1 MANVNGTEINLMPTE
16 GMREEARRYRAWK
29 EEGEAGGT
37 EVAARRASQILSGNE
52 LSPDTVITMAA
63 WFARHEV
70 DKQGEGFSPDEDGY
84 PSAGR
89 VSWAAWGGDPGQ
101 TWSTAKSESI
111 KKAREDRSIEGHEA
125 RPYPNEHAARLI
137 DPDRFERFRR
147 ENGAGGAGID
157 FIFGIRTDE
166 PTELQAIRFDAS
178 RFTVAQARQWLDD
191 NDYQPILFEPAA
203 DSMDQNDGRSL
214 MDLRELNSE
223 PLYRSAVVADVARV
237 KEDPEVVEFTFSSEQ
252 PVERYFGMEV
262 LSHDPEAMN
271 MSRLNSGAAPWL
283 WNHNAE
289 VVLGVVERAW
299 MGDDRKGRVRTRWSP
314 NTKIEGSEEYKRR
327 QDWESGTI
335 RNVSFMYSI
344 DAPLDTTSR
353 EGMALVTAFTP
364 MEVSAVSI
372 PADHTVGQGRKA
384 TSSSGPPGA
393 AAATVAPLSQD
404 KITSM
409 ETSNIDMEAV
419 RAQAAADERSRV
431 ASITSL
437 CREHKADD
445 LAQGLIESGASEADA
460 MRSVLSE
467 IAKRP
472 AAQPATPAAPVRS
485 AQPIANGGGSADIG
499 LTDKEA
505 RSFSFVRAIRAQM
518 MPGDRAAFEAAAFE
532 REVSEATAQ
541 RMGVTPRGILA
552 PNDVLHRDL
561 VVDTASAAGDL
572 VFTDGRPG
580 SFIELLRNRL
590 ALNTLGVTML
600 TGLQGPVAIPRQTG
614 AATAYWVAEG
624 GDPTESQPSVDQV
637 ALVAK
642 TLGAYTE
649 FSRRLMLQ
657 SSIDVEQMVRT
668 ELATVIALEID
679 RAALYGTGSSSQPEG
694 LKFVT
699 GINTEDFDADNP
711 TYVELV
717 SMESKV
723 AADNA
728 DIGAMS
734 YLTNSTIYGGFKTT
748 EKADNTAQ
756 FVLEPG
762 GTVNGYNTVR
772 SNQVAS
778 GDVFF
783 GVWNQMIMGM
793 WGALDIQVNPYALDK
808 SGSVRV
814 TALQDVDV
822 AVRHPEAF
830 CRGNN
835 TL

>member
-16 GMREEARRYRAWK
+16 GMRAEARRYRAWK
-29 EEGEAGGT
+29 EDGEAGGT

-70 DKQGEGFSPDEDGY
+70 DKQGKGFSPGEDGY
-84 PSAGR
+84 PSPGR
-89 VSWAAWGGDPGQ
+89 VSWAAWGGDAGQ

-178 RFTVAQARQWLDD
+178 RFTVAQAREWLDEH
-191 NDYQPILFEPAA
+191 DYQPILFEPAA

-214 MDLRELNSE
+214 MDLRNLNSR
-223 PLYRSAVVADVARV
+223 PLRRSVAVDYVSAVRA
-237 KEDPEVVEFTFSSEQ
+237 EDTTTEESRTLEFSFSSEQ
-252 PVERYFGMEV
+252 PVDRWFGPEV
-262 LSHDPEAMN
+262 LSHSDGAMD
-271 MSRLNSGAAPWL
+271 MSRLNDGAPLL
-283 WNHNAE
+283 WNHDPDR
-289 VVLGVVERAW
+289 VLGVIERAW
-299 MGDDRKGRVRTRWSP
+299 LDNGRGMVAVRFSRSQMA
-314 NTKIEGSEEYKRR
+314 EEKLADIR
-327 QDWESGTI
+327 DGI
-335 RNVSFMYSI
+335 LRNVSVGYSI
-344 DAPLDTTSR
+344 IDAEPIRQDGIDGILATSWQ
-353 EGMALVTAFTP
+353 P
-364 MEVSAVSI
+364 HEVSVVSV
-372 PADHTVGQGRKA
+372 PADSSVGIGRMLDDD
-384 TSSSGPPGA
+384 A
-393 AAATVAPLSQD
+393 AAAQAAPLTPND
-404 KITSM
+404 NNPM
-409 ETSNIDMEAV
+409 EPSVNLEEV

-472 AAQPATPAAPVRS
+472 AAQPATAAAPVRS

-679 RAALYGTGSSSQPEG
+679 RAALYGLGSNSQPEG

-699 GINTEDFDADNP
+699 GINTEDFNAANP
-711 TYVELV
+711 TYAELV

-748 EKADNTAQ
+748 EKASSTAQ

-772 SNQVAS
+772 SNQVAT

-835 TL
+835 NL

>member
-1 MANVNGTEINLMPTE
+1 ME
-16 GMREEARRYRAWK
+16 
-29 EEGEAGGT
+29 
-37 EVAARRASQILSGNE
+37 
-52 LSPDTVITMAA
+52 
-63 WFARHEV
+63 
-70 DKQGEGFSPDEDGY
+70 
-84 PSAGR
+84 
-89 VSWAAWGGDPGQ
+89 
-101 TWSTAKSESI
+101 
-111 KKAREDRSIEGHEA
+111 
-125 RPYPNEHAARLI
+125 
-137 DPDRFERFRR
+137 
-147 ENGAGGAGID
+147 
-157 FIFGIRTDE
+157 
-166 PTELQAIRFDAS
+166 
-178 RFTVAQARQWLDD
+178 
-191 NDYQPILFEPAA
+191 
-203 DSMDQNDGRSL
+203 
-214 MDLRELNSE
+214 LRELNQQ
-223 PLYRSAVVADVARV
+223 PLYRSAVVAEVARA
-237 KEDPEVVEFTFSSEQ
+237 EDDLDVVEFTFSSEQ

-262 LSHDPEAMN
+262 LSHSPEAMN
-271 MSRLNSGAAPWL
+271 MERLNSGAAPWL
-283 WNHNAE
+283 WNHNPE

-299 MGDDRKGRVRTRWSP
+299 MGDDRRGRVRTRWSP
-314 NTKIEGSEEYKRR
+314 NTKTEGSEEYKRR

-344 DAPLDTTSR
+344 DEPLDTTSR
-353 EGMALVTAFTP
+353 DGFAVVTRFTP

-384 TSSSGPPGA
+384 SHTSSSGPPGA
-393 AAATVAPLSQD
+393 AAASAAPS
-404 KITSM
+404 TPNESTPM
-409 ETSNIDMEAV
+409 ETSFDMEAV
-419 RAQAAADERSRV
+419 RAQAAADERTRV

-460 MRSVLSE
+460 MRSVLAE

-472 AAQPATPAAPVRS
+472 AAQPATPAAPARA
-485 AQPIANGGGSADIG
+485 AQPIASGGSADIG

-518 MPGDRAAFEAAAFE
+518 LPGDRAAHEAAAFE

-541 RMGVTPRGILA
+541 RMGITPRGILA
-552 PNDVLHRDL
+552 PNDVLQRDL
-561 VVDTASAAGDL
+561 TVGVASGAGDL
-572 VFTDGRPG
+572 VFTDARPG

-614 AATAYWVAEG
+614 AGQAYWVAEG

-657 SSIDVEQMVRT
+657 SSIEVEQMVRT

-679 RAALYGTGSSSQPEG
+679 RAGLYGTGSSSQPEG

-699 GINTEDFDADNP
+699 GINTEDFAANTP
-711 TYVELV
+711 TYAEIV
-717 SMESKV
+717 SMETKV

-734 YLTNSTIYGGFKTT
+734 YLTNSTIFGGFKTT
-748 EKADNTAQ
+748 EKASNTAQ
-756 FVLEPG
+756 FILEPG
-762 GTVNGYNTVR
+762 GTVNGYNVVR
-772 SNQVAS
+772 SNQIAT

-808 SGSVRV
+808 SGGVRV

>member
-16 GMREEARRYRAWK
+16 GMRDEARRYRAWK
-29 EEGEAGGT
+29 ADGEAGGT
-37 EVAARRASQILSGNE
+37 EVAARRAAQILSGDE

-70 DKQGEGFSPDEDGY
+70 DKQGEGFSPGEDGY
-84 PSAGR
+84 PSNGR
-89 VSWAAWGGDPGQ
+89 VAWAAWGGDPGQ
-101 TWSTAKSESI
+101 TWATAKAETI
-111 KKAREDRSIEGHEA
+111 KRAQERKGMGHEA
-125 RPYPNEHAARLI
+125 RPYPNEHAARLA
-137 DPDRFERFRR
+137 DPDRFDEFSRVKD
-147 ENGAGGAGID
+147 EGGPGID
-157 FIFGIRTDE
+157 FIYGINGDDPIE
-166 PTELQAIRFDAS
+166 IQAIRFDAA
-178 RFTVAQARQWLDD
+178 RYTVAESKAWLTEHDFT
-191 NDYQPILFEPAA
+191 PILFEPAT
-203 DSMDQNDGRSL
+203 DSMSPRSEDQEVE
-214 MDLRELNSE
+214 LRELNHQ
-223 PLYRSAVVADVARV
+223 PLYRSAVVAEVARAA
-237 KEDPEVVEFTFSSEQ
+237 EDPDVVEFTFSSEQ

-262 LSHDPEAMN
+262 LSHAPEAMN
-271 MSRLNSGAAPWL
+271 MERLNSGAAPWL
-283 WNHNAE
+283 WNHNPE

-299 MGDDRKGRVRTRWSP
+299 MGDDRRGRVRTRWSP
-314 NTKIEGSEEYKRR
+314 NTRTEGSEEYKRR

-344 DAPLDTTSR
+344 DEPLDTTSR
-353 EGMALVTAFTP
+353 DGFAVVTRFTP

-384 TSSSGPPGA
+384 GHTSSTSPPDA
-393 AAATVAPLSQD
+393 AAAPVAPLTHN
-404 KITSM
+404 ITTTRDPS
-409 ETSNIDMEAV
+409 TIDMEAV
-419 RAQAAADERSRV
+419 RAQAAADERTRV

-472 AAQPATPAAPVRS
+472 AQAAAPAAPARS
-485 AQPIANGGGSADIG
+485 AQPIASGGSADIG
-499 LTDKEA
+499 LTEKEA

-518 MPGDRAAFEAAAFE
+518 MPGDRAAYEAAAFE

-541 RMGVTPRGILA
+541 RMGITPRGILA
-552 PNDVLHRDL
+552 PNDVLQRDL
-561 VVDTASAAGDL
+561 VVGTASGAGDL
-572 VFTDGRPG
+572 VFTDARPG

-614 AATAYWVAEG
+614 AATAYWVAES

-637 ALVAK
+637 SLVAK

-699 GINTEDFDADNP
+699 GINTEDFGAAAP
-711 TYVELV
+711 TYAEIV
-717 SMESKV
+717 SMETKV

-734 YLTNSTIYGGFKTT
+734 YITNSTIFGGFKTT
-748 EKADNTAQ
+748 EKAAGTAQ
-756 FVLEPG
+756 FILEPG
-762 GTVNGYNTVR
+762 GTVNGYNVVR

>member
-178 RFTVAQARQWLDD
+178 RFTVAEARQWLDD

-214 MDLRELNSE
+214 MDLRNLNSR
-223 PLYRSAVVADVARV
+223 PLRRSVAVDYVSAVRA
-237 KEDPEVVEFTFSSEQ
+237 EDTTTEESRTLEFSFSSEQ
-252 PVERYFGMEV
+252 PVDRWFGPEV
-262 LSHDPEAMN
+262 LSHSDGAMD
-271 MSRLNSGAAPWL
+271 MSRLNDGAPLL
-283 WNHNAE
+283 WNHDPDR
-289 VVLGVVERAW
+289 VLGVIERAW
-299 MGDDRKGRVRTRWSP
+299 LDNGRGMVAVRFSRSQMA
-314 NTKIEGSEEYKRR
+314 EEKLADIR
-327 QDWESGTI
+327 DGI
-335 RNVSFMYSI
+335 LRNVSVGYSI
-344 DAPLDTTSR
+344 IDAEPIRQDGIDGILATSWQ
-353 EGMALVTAFTP
+353 P
-364 MEVSAVSI
+364 HEVSVVSV
-372 PADHTVGQGRKA
+372 PADSSVGIGRMLDDD
-384 TSSSGPPGA
+384 A
-393 AAATVAPLSQD
+393 AAAQAAPLTPND
-404 KITSM
+404 NNPM
-409 ETSNIDMEAV
+409 EPSVHLEEV
-419 RAQAAADERSRV
+419 RAQAAADARSRV

-590 ALNTLGVTML
+590 ALSTLGVTML

-699 GINTEDFDADNP
+699 GINTENFGAANP
-711 TYVELV
+711 TYAELV

-748 EKADNTAQ
+748 EKATGTAQ

-772 SNQVAS
+772 SNQVET

-830 CRGNN
+830 CRGND

>member
-16 GMREEARRYRAWK
+16 GMRTEARRYRAWK
-29 EEGEAGGT
+29 EDGEAGGT
-37 EVAARRASQILSGNE
+37 DVAARRAGQILSGDE
-52 LSPDTVITMAA
+52 LSPDLVIVMAA

-84 PSAGR
+84 PSPGR
-89 VSWAAWGGDPGQ
+89 VAWAAWGGDAGQ
-101 TWSTAKSESI
+101 TWSTAKGESI
-111 KKAREDRSIEGHEA
+111 KKARGERSAES
-125 RPYPNEHAARLI
+125 
-137 DPDRFERFRR
+137 
-147 ENGAGGAGID
+147 
-157 FIFGIRTDE
+157 T
-166 PTELQAIRFDAS
+166 
-178 RFTVAQARQWLDD
+178 
-191 NDYQPILFEPAA
+191 EPAA
-203 DSMDQNDGRSL
+203 DSMAAKGIPS
-214 MDLRELNSE
+214 MDLRDLNSQ
-223 PLYRSAVVADVARV
+223 PLYRSAVVADVARA
-237 KEDPEVVEFTFSSEQ
+237 EDPEVVEFTFSSEQ

-299 MGDDRKGRVRTRWSP
+299 MGDDRRGRVRTRWSP

-353 EGMALVTAFTP
+353 EGMALVTDFTP

-393 AAATVAPLSQD
+393 AAATVAPLSHNINTEMD
-404 KITSM
+404 PST
-409 ETSNIDMEAV
+409 IDMEAV
-419 RAQAAADERSRV
+419 RAQAAADERTRV

-460 MRSVLSE
+460 MRSVLAE

-472 AAQPATPAAPVRS
+472 AAQPATPATPARA
-485 AQPIANGGGSADIG
+485 AQPIASGGGSADIG
-499 LTDKEA
+499 LTEKEA
-505 RSFSFVRAIRAQM
+505 RSFSFVKAIRAQM
-518 MPGDRAAFEAAAFE
+518 MPNDRAAYEAAAFE
-532 REVSEATAQ
+532 REVSDATAQ

-552 PNDVLHRDL
+552 PNDVLSRDL
-561 VVDTASAAGDL
+561 TVSNASSAGDL
-572 VFTDGRPG
+572 VFTDARPG

-590 ALNTLGVTML
+590 ALSTLGVTML

-614 AATAYWVAEG
+614 SASAYWVAEG
-624 GDPTESQPSVDQV
+624 GDPTESEPTVDQV
-637 ALVAK
+637 SLVAK
-642 TLGAYTE
+642 TLGAFTE

-679 RAALYGTGSSSQPEG
+679 RAALYGLGSSSQPEG
-694 LKFVT
+694 LKLVT
-699 GINTEDFDADNP
+699 GINTEDFNANNP
-711 TYVELV
+711 TYAELV
-717 SMESKV
+717 SMESKI

-748 EKADNTAQ
+748 EKAASTAQ

-762 GTVNGYNTVR
+762 GTVNGYPVVR
-772 SNQVAS
+772 SNQVAT
-778 GDVFF
+778 GDVFM
-783 GVWNQMIMGM
+783 GVWSQMIMGM
-793 WGALDIQVNPYALDK
+793 WGSLDIQVNPYANDK
-808 SGSVRV
+808 SGGVRV

-835 TL
+835 SL

>member
-1 MANVNGTEINLMPTE
+1 ME
-16 GMREEARRYRAWK
+16 
-29 EEGEAGGT
+29 
-37 EVAARRASQILSGNE
+37 
-52 LSPDTVITMAA
+52 
-63 WFARHEV
+63 
-70 DKQGEGFSPDEDGY
+70 
-84 PSAGR
+84 
-89 VSWAAWGGDPGQ
+89 
-101 TWSTAKSESI
+101 
-111 KKAREDRSIEGHEA
+111 
-125 RPYPNEHAARLI
+125 
-137 DPDRFERFRR
+137 
-147 ENGAGGAGID
+147 
-157 FIFGIRTDE
+157 
-166 PTELQAIRFDAS
+166 
-178 RFTVAQARQWLDD
+178 
-191 NDYQPILFEPAA
+191 
-203 DSMDQNDGRSL
+203 
-214 MDLRELNSE
+214 LRELNQQ
-223 PLYRSAVVADVARV
+223 PLYRSAVVAEVARAE
-237 KEDPEVVEFTFSSEQ
+237 EDPDVVEFTFSSEQ

-262 LSHDPEAMN
+262 LSHSAEAMN
-271 MSRLNSGAAPWL
+271 MERLNSGAAPWL
-283 WNHNAE
+283 WNHNPE

-299 MGDDRKGRVRTRWSP
+299 MGDDRRGRVRTRWSP
-314 NTKIEGSEEYKRR
+314 NTKTEGSEEYKRR

-344 DAPLDTTSR
+344 DEPLDTASR
-353 EGMALVTAFTP
+353 EGFAVVTKFTP

-384 TSSSGPPGA
+384 GHPSSSGPPSA
-393 AAATVAPLSQD
+393 AAAPAAPL
-404 KITSM
+404 TPN
-409 ETSNIDMEAV
+409 SNTQMDPSTIDMEAV

-472 AAQPATPAAPVRS
+472 PTVAQPATPTTPARS
-485 AQPIANGGGSADIG
+485 AQPIATGGSADIG
-499 LTDKEA
+499 LTDKQA

-518 MPGDRAAFEAAAFE
+518 MPGDRAAYEAAAFE

-541 RMGVTPRGILA
+541 RMGITPRGILA
-552 PNDVLHRDL
+552 PNDVLQRDL
-561 VVDTASAAGDL
+561 TVGNASAAGDL
-572 VFTDGRPG
+572 VFTDARPG

-600 TGLQGPVAIPRQTG
+600 TGLQGPVSIPRQTG
-614 AATAYWVAEG
+614 ASTAYWVAEG
-624 GDPTESQPSVDQV
+624 GEPTESQPSVDQV
-637 ALVAK
+637 SLVAK

-679 RAALYGTGSSSQPEG
+679 RAALYGLGSSSQPEG
-694 LKFVT
+694 LKLVT
-699 GINTEDFDADNP
+699 GINTEDFNAANP
-711 TYVELV
+711 TYAELV
-717 SMESKV
+717 SMESKI

-734 YLTNSTIYGGFKTT
+734 YVTNSTIYGGFKTT
-748 EKADNTAQ
+748 EKASGTAQ

-762 GTVNGYNTVR
+762 GTVNGYSVVR
-772 SNQVAS
+772 SNQIAS

-808 SGSVRV
+808 SGGVRV

-822 AVRHPEAF
+822 AVRHPESF

>member
-1 MANVNGTEINLMPTE
+1 MGHGTE
-16 GMREEARRYRAWK
+16 
-29 EEGEAGGT
+29 
-37 EVAARRASQILSGNE
+37 S
-52 LSPDTVITMAA
+52 
-63 WFARHEV
+63 
-70 DKQGEGFSPDEDGY
+70 
-84 PSAGR
+84 
-89 VSWAAWGGDPGQ
+89 
-101 TWSTAKSESI
+101 
-111 KKAREDRSIEGHEA
+111 
-125 RPYPNEHAARLI
+125 RPYPNEHAARLV
-137 DPDRFERFRR
+137 DPDRFDRFAR
-147 ENGAGGAGID
+147 ETDAGGSGVD
-157 FIFGIRTDE
+157 FIYGFAADD
-166 PTELQAIRFDAS
+166 PAVLQAIRFDAA
-178 RFTVAQARQWLDD
+178 RFTADEARAWLRQRDFE
-191 NDYQPILFEPAA
+191 PIMFEPAA
-203 DSMDQNDGRSL
+203 DNMKARSEDL
-214 MDLRELNSE
+214 EVELRELNQQ
-223 PLYRSAVVADVARV
+223 PLYRSAVVAEVARAA
-237 KEDPEVVEFTFSSEQ
+237 EDPDVVEFTFSSEQ

-262 LSHDPEAMN
+262 LSHSPEAMN
-271 MSRLNSGAAPWL
+271 MERLNSGAAPWL
-283 WNHNAE
+283 WNHNPE

-299 MGDDRKGRVRTRWSP
+299 MGDDRRGRVRTRWSP
-314 NTKIEGSEEYKRR
+314 NTKTEGSEEYKRR

-344 DAPLDTTSR
+344 DEPLDVSSR
-353 EGMALVTAFTP
+353 EGFAVVTRFTP

-384 TSSSGPPGA
+384 GHDSSSGPPSA
-393 AAATVAPLSQD
+393 AAAPVAPLTHKD
-404 KITSM
+404 NTTM
-409 ETSNIDMEAV
+409 EPSTIDMEAV

-472 AAQPATPAAPVRS
+472 AAQPATPAAPARS
-485 AQPIANGGGSADIG
+485 AQPIASGGSADIG
-499 LTDKEA
+499 LTEKES
-505 RSFSFVRAIRAQM
+505 RQFSFVRAIRAQM
-518 MPGDRAAFEAAAFE
+518 MPGDRAAYEAAAFE

-541 RMGVTPRGILA
+541 RMGITPRGILA
-552 PNDVLHRDL
+552 PNDVLQRDL
-561 VVDTASAAGDL
+561 TVGTASGAGDL
-572 VFTDGRPG
+572 VFTDARPG

-600 TGLQGPVAIPRQTG
+600 TGLQGPVSIPRQTG
-614 AATAYWVAEG
+614 PATAYWVAEG

-657 SSIDVEQMVRT
+657 SSIDVEQMVRN

-699 GINTEDFDADNP
+699 GINTEDFNAANP
-711 TYVELV
+711 TYAEVV
-717 SMESKV
+717 SMETKI

-734 YLTNSTIYGGFKTT
+734 YLTNSTIFGGFKTT
-748 EKADNTAQ
+748 EKAENTAQ
-756 FVLEPG
+756 FILEPG
-762 GTVNGYNTVR
+762 GTVNGYNVVR

-808 SGSVRV
+808 SGGVRV

-822 AVRHPEAF
+822 AVRHPESF